1 MDLKKEYIS
10 QVLTTASHNLRLTSE
25 KIEVIAILKEFI
37 AKSGN
42 VGESIVE
49 MKKITEL
56 SKFAI
61 KLGEV
66 NIYITG
72 DKIDFLKLSERF
84 KEHSHNLIIEF
95 SSLLEKINPT
105 TLRSLLERTSY
116 KEAEKEFNEDDDLL
130 VDESLLT
137 ETDDKLFDDEDI
149 EVEESNNIKSASDIL
164 KESIIMED
172 PPEKVEKFDF
182 KDFEDSILKPI
193 KNIDGFLTK
202 LLTED
207 VTQSELDK
215 YISITKRNSDASKK
229 IGFEILSNMN
239 ETIAVTLNLIKSEKI
254 LPDSNIIENLRA
266 CLIVIVAVVRGKNVD
281 ITSYLNR
288 AEKFGKE
295 IFEKV

>member
-1 MDLKKEYIS
+1 MELKKEYIS

-37 AKSGN
+37 AKSVN
-42 VGESIVE
+42 VGESIAE

-66 NIYITG
+66 NNYITG

-95 SSLLEKINPT
+95 SSLLEKINPN
-105 TLRSLLERTSY
+105 TLRSLLDRTNHEVEEVSD
-116 KEAEKEFNEDDDLL
+116 EDDDLL
-130 VDESLLT
+130 VDESLMT
-137 ETDDKLFDDEDI
+137 ETDDKLFEDEYVEI
-149 EVEESNNIKSASDIL
+149 EEPNNKKSASDIL

-193 KNIDGFLTK
+193 KEIDSFLTK
-202 LLTED
+202 LLAEEVSET
-207 VTQSELDK
+207 ELDK
-215 YISITKRNSDASKK
+215 YISITKKNAEASKK

>member
-66 NIYITG
+66 NNYITG

-95 SSLLEKINPT
+95 SSLLEKINPN
-105 TLRSLLERTSY
+105 TLRSLLDRTSY
-116 KEAEKEFNEDDDLL
+116 KEVEKEFNEDDDLL

-193 KNIDGFLTK
+193 KDIDGFLTK

-207 VTQSELDK
+207 VSQSELDK

>member
-84 KEHSHNLIIEF
+84 KEHSHNLIIDF
-95 SSLLEKINPT
+95 IILL
-105 TLRSLLERTSY
+105 
-116 KEAEKEFNEDDDLL
+116 
-130 VDESLLT
+130 
-137 ETDDKLFDDEDI
+137 
-149 EVEESNNIKSASDIL
+149 
-164 KESIIMED
+164 
-172 PPEKVEKFDF
+172 
-182 KDFEDSILKPI
+182 
-193 KNIDGFLTK
+193 
-202 LLTED
+202 
-207 VTQSELDK
+207 
-215 YISITKRNSDASKK
+215 
-229 IGFEILSNMN
+229 
-239 ETIAVTLNLIKSEKI
+239 
-254 LPDSNIIENLRA
+254 
-266 CLIVIVAVVRGKNVD
+266 
-281 ITSYLNR
+281 
-288 AEKFGKE
+288 
-295 IFEKV
+295 